1 MPLIRKHTQKK
12 NAKRRSVKHKITAM
26 TSANKAYS
34 PTVHTYFCKS
44 STFEKV
50 AKDVL
55 DKRGS
60 FMRSI
65 HSSNVS
71 LCIVEGWYGEL
82 VIDKPRVSNAKVVIG
97 LPYEIDIR
105 SFFYSTG
112 VLALR
117 DKGQLHKRL
126 KHIDEHIPTSYLFLS
141 LRVSAWK
148 RLFKSKFV
156 NNRMYVVKPRYFS
169 DSNHGVLMTDS
180 CEEATKWVL
189 AHFQRYPMWVIQEY
203 VEQIGKVPHFMK
215 MDMFLIYSK
224 PAKTVDYFYSNRLAL
239 YSLHTPQ
246 SLRAREP
253 PLKRSN
259 LLGFTAKECRE
270 VRGEFMTDASRY
282 MNSVLTKKNFQTL
295 VDWQLPKIVQSIKGL
310 TPANSIKTYQKTE
323 VSVHYF
329 SVDLIL
335 DKDELFQ
342 VIEVNV
348 VPCHL
353 PDTDW
358 CPALRYPCPKANMM
372 AATDTQIMQY
382 KNQLLD
388 ELLHYSMDT
397 IVSTS
402 YRPQKKYL
410 VKV

>member
-1 MPLIRKHTQKK
+1 MPLTRKQNKK
-12 NAKRRSVKHKITAM
+12 QPPRRRSVKHKITAM
-26 TSANKAYS
+26 TSANKARS

-50 AKDVL
+50 TKDVL
-55 DKRGS
+55 DKRGP

-82 VIDKPRVSNAKVVIG
+82 IIDKPRVSNAKVVIG

-105 SFFYSTG
+105 SFFYGTG

-126 KHIDEHIPTSYLFLS
+126 KHIDEHIPKSYLFLS

-156 NNRMYVVKPRYFS
+156 NNSMYVVKPRYFS

-180 CEEATKWVL
+180 CEEATQWVL
-189 AHFQRYPMWVIQEY
+189 AHFQRYPMWVMQEY

-215 MDMFLIYSK
+215 MDMFLVHSK

-246 SLRAREP
+246 SLKAHEP

-259 LLGFTAKECRE
+259 LLAFTAKECLD
-270 VRGEFMTDASRY
+270 VRGEFMTDATRY
-282 MNSVLTKKNFQTL
+282 MNSVLKKKNFKML
-295 VDWQLPKIVQSIKGL
+295 IDRQLPKIVQSIKMA
-310 TPANSIKTYQKTE
+310 TPANSIKTYRKTE

-335 DKDELFQ
+335 DKDELFKL
-342 VIEVNV
+342 IEVNV

-358 CPALRYPCPKANMM
+358 CPALRHPCPNATLM
-372 AATDTQIMQY
+372 AATDTRIMKY
-382 KNQLLD
+382 KSQLLD

-397 IVSTS
+397 IVPTS
-402 YRPQKKYL
+402 HKPQKQFL